1 MLRPKLSATTVVAQ
15 NASLPGS
22 PPAGMVLV
30 RTQNGDLAYVRS
42 QQLVSPTT
50 AVVAQPS
57 QKPQQQTP
65 ATVNAQP
72 TQPQTETSQPNENLD
87 KDVMNE
93 SMLEPF
99 LKSVDPAAMIVY

>member
-1 MLRPKLSATTVVAQ
+1 
-15 NASLPGS
+15 
-22 PPAGMVLV
+22 MVLV

-42 QQLVSPTT
+42 QQLASPTT